1 MYIMSSLNGQT
12 FWVRVEN
19 DGRAVW
25 TTDYERAEHFWS
37 RDDIESALD
46 ELAAAVAD
54 VVSPEVRSILG
65 ALSDNAIVL
74 GEEYD

>member
-1 MYIMSSLNGQT
+1 MYIMSNFNGQT

-54 VVSPEVRSILG
+54 VANHGARSILG
-65 ALSDNAIVL
+65 SLSDNAIVL